1 MKPFRKISPSFSFL
15 FYTLLYIMGSVISPC
30 YAQKAQ
36 YRVVPLPQSIEET
49 NAEPFRL
56 SATTSIQCDINDVT
70 MRRNADFLSEYVEKA
85 TGWKLSL
92 NEAKKRL
99 KQNVITL
106 RLNPFIKEVEGYRIS
121 VNKKSILIEGQ
132 TPNGVFYG
140 IQMLRKSLPIIS
152 KSESVLFP
160 AVVINDAPRFP
171 YRGMHLDTSRHF
183 FPVDFVKEYI
193 DMLALHN
200 MNKFHW
206 HLTDDQGWRIE
217 IKKYPLLTSVGS
229 IRKTTVIGHN
239 LGFYDGVPHTGFYTQ
254 EQARDIVEYARQRYI
269 TVIPEIDMPGHM
281 LGALAAYPEL
291 GCTGGPYEVCGVW
304 GVLDDILCAGN
315 PKTLQFCKD
324 VLDEIIQIFPSELI
338 HIGGDEAPRVRWKNC
353 SKCQQLI
360 QSRGLKG
367 DGKYSAEAKLQGYF
381 TEEIEKFVNSKGR
394 RIIGWD
400 EVLEGDVTAST
411 TIMSWRGME
420 GGIYASERG
429 HDVIM
434 APTSHC
440 YFDYYQADF
449 KTGGEPFLIGGFL
462 PIEKTYSLEPLP
474 ANMSKEAQKHILG
487 VQANLWTEY
496 IAFPSLVEYQVLPR
510 MGALSECQWMQ
521 PEQKNFEDF
530 KQRASHLTQIY
541 RLYGWTYAKHLF
553 K

>member
-1 MKPFRKISPSFSFL
+1 MKLKYILAISPILFFSL
-15 FYTLLYIMGSVISPC
+15 FQFQTLN
-30 YAQKAQ
+30 AQQAQ

-56 SATTSIQCDINDVT
+56 SATTSIQCGVNDEM
-70 MRRNADFLSEYVEKA
+70 MRRNAAFLSEYVEKA
-85 TGWKLSL
+85 TGWKLSQH
-92 NEAKKRL
+92 EAKKRL
-99 KQNVITL
+99 KQDVITL
-106 RLNPFIKEVEGYRIS
+106 RLNPSIKEAEGYRII
-121 VNKKSILIEGQ
+121 VNKKSIVIEGQ

-140 IQMLRKSLPIIS
+140 IQTLRKSLPIVS
-152 KSESVLFP
+152 KSESSVLLP

-183 FPVDFVKEYI
+183 FHLEFVKEYI

-217 IKKYPLLTSVGS
+217 IKKYPRLTSVGS
-229 IRKTTVIGHN
+229 IRKTTVVGHN
-239 LGFYDGVPHTGFYTQ
+239 LDFFDGVPHTGFYTQ
-254 EQARDIVEYARQRYI
+254 EQAREIVEYARQRYI

-291 GCTGGPYEVCGVW
+291 GCTGGPYEVCTIW

-315 PKTLQFCKD
+315 PKTLEFCKD
-324 VLDEIIQIFPSELI
+324 VLSEIMDIFPSEMI
-338 HIGGDEAPRVRWKNC
+338 HIGGDEAPRLRWQQC
-353 SKCQQLI
+353 PKCQQLI
-360 QSRGLKG
+360 KSQGLKG
-367 DGKYSAEAKLQGYF
+367 DGKFSAEAKLQGYF
-381 TEEIEKFVNSKGR
+381 TKEIERFANAHGR

-400 EVLEGDVTAST
+400 EVLEGDVAQST
-411 TIMSWRGME
+411 IIMSWRGTE
-420 GGIYASERG
+420 GGIQASQQG

-434 APTSHC
+434 TPTSHC

-449 KTGGEPFLIGGFL
+449 KTGGEPFLIGGYL
-462 PIEKTYSLEPLP
+462 PIEKTYSFEPLP
-474 ANMSKEAQKHILG
+474 SNSTQQMQTHILG

-496 IAFPSLVEYQVLPR
+496 IAYPSLVEYQVLPR
-510 MGALSECQWMQ
+510 MGALAECQWMQ
-521 PEQKNFEDF
+521 PEKKDFQDF
-530 KQRASHLTQIY
+530 KQRAVQLAKTYHLN
-541 RLYGWTYAKHLF
+541 GWTFAKHLF

>member
-1 MKPFRKISPSFSFL
+1 MKPIRKISPSFL
-15 FYTLLYIMGSVISPC
+15 LYTLLYLMGCIISPC

-49 NAEPFRL
+49 KAESFRL
-56 SATTSIQCDINDVT
+56 SATTSIQCVDIDDV
-70 MRRNADFLSEYVEKA
+70 MMKRNAAFLSEYVEKA

-92 NEAKKRL
+92 IERKKLL
-99 KQNVITL
+99 KQDVITL
-106 RLNPFIKEVEGYRIS
+106 RLNPSIKESEGYRIS
-121 VNKKSILIEGQ
+121 INKHSVLIEGS

-140 IQMLRKSLPIIS
+140 IQTFRKSLPLLQDA
-152 KSESVLFP
+152 EMVELP

-183 FPVDFVKEYI
+183 FPLDFVKEYI

-217 IKKYPLLTSVGS
+217 IKKYPRLTSVGS
-229 IRKTTVIGHN
+229 IRKTTVVGHN

-254 EQARDIVEYARQRYI
+254 EQAREIIEYARQRYI

-281 LGALAAYPEL
+281 LGALAAYPDL
-291 GCTGGPYEVCGVW
+291 GCTGGPYEVCTIW

-315 PKTLQFCKD
+315 PKTMQFCKD
-324 VLDEIIQIFPSELI
+324 VLDEIMQIFPSELI
-338 HIGGDEAPRVRWKNC
+338 HIGGDEAPRLRWKNC

-394 RIIGWD
+394 CIIGWD
-400 EVLEGDVTAST
+400 EVLEGDVTTST

-449 KTGGEPFLIGGFL
+449 KTGGEPFLIGGYL

-474 ANMSKEAQKHILG
+474 ADLSKEAQKHILG

-496 IAFPSLVEYQVLPR
+496 IAFPSLAEYQVLPR

-521 PEQKNFEDF
+521 PEKKDFQDF
-530 KQRASHLTQIY
+530 KQRAIHLAQIY
-541 RLYGWTYAKHLF
+541 QLYGWTFAKHLF

>member
-1 MKPFRKISPSFSFL
+1 MKTIKKISPSFL
-15 FYTLLYIMGSVISPC
+15 LYTLLYFMGCIIFPC
-30 YAQKAQ
+30 HAQKAQ

-49 NAEPFRL
+49 KAEPFRL
-56 SATTSIQCDINDVT
+56 SATTSIQCVDINDV
-70 MRRNADFLSEYVEKA
+70 MMKRNAAFLSEYVEKE

-92 NEAKKRL
+92 NERKKIL
-99 KQNVITL
+99 KQDVITL
-106 RLNPFIKEVEGYRIS
+106 RLNPSIKESEGYRITINKRS
-121 VNKKSILIEGQ
+121 VLIEGS

-140 IQMLRKSLPIIS
+140 IQTFRKSLPLLQDADMV
-152 KSESVLFP
+152 ELP

-183 FPVDFVKEYI
+183 FPLDFVKEYI
-193 DMLALHN
+193 DILALHN

-229 IRKTTVIGHN
+229 IRKTTVVGHN
-239 LGFYDGVPHTGFYTQ
+239 LGFFDGVPHTGFYTQ
-254 EQARDIVEYARQRYI
+254 EQAREIVEYARQRYI

-281 LGALAAYPEL
+281 LGALAAYPDL
-291 GCTGGPYEVCGVW
+291 GCTGGPYEVCTIW

-315 PKTLQFCKD
+315 PKTMQFCKD
-324 VLDEIIQIFPSELI
+324 VLDEIMQIFPSELI
-338 HIGGDEAPRVRWKNC
+338 HIGGDEAPRLRWKNC

-400 EVLEGDVTAST
+400 EVLEGDVTTST

-420 GGIYASERG
+420 GSIYASERG

-434 APTSHC
+434 TPTSHC

-449 KTGGEPFLIGGFL
+449 KTGGEPFLIGGYL

-474 ANMSKEAQKHILG
+474 ANLSKEAQKHILG

-496 IAFPSLVEYQVLPR
+496 IAFPSLAEYQVLPR

-521 PEQKNFEDF
+521 PEKKDFQDF
-530 KQRASHLTQIY
+530 KQRAVHLTQIY
-541 RLYGWTYAKHLF
+541 QLYGWTFAKHLF

>member
-15 FYTLLYIMGSVISPC
+15 FYTLLYIMGCVITPC
-30 YAQKAQ
+30 HAQKAQ

-106 RLNPFIKEVEGYRIS
+106 RLNPSIKEVEGYRIR
-121 VNKKSILIEGQ
+121 VNKKSIVIEGQ
-132 TPNGVFYG
+132 TPNGIFYG
-140 IQMLRKSLPIIS
+140 IQTLRKSLPLIS

-229 IRKTTVIGHN
+229 IRKTTVVGHN

-254 EQARDIVEYARQRYI
+254 DQARDIVEYARQRYI

-281 LGALAAYPEL
+281 LGALAAYPEV

-315 PKTLQFCKD
+315 PNTLQFCKD

-367 DGKYSAEAKLQGYF
+367 DGKYSTEAKLQGYF

-474 ANMSKEAQKHILG
+474 ANLSKEAQKHILG

-521 PEQKNFEDF
+521 PDQKNFEDF

>member
-1 MKPFRKISPSFSFL
+1 MKLKYILAISPILFFSL
-15 FYTLLYIMGSVISPC
+15 FHFQTLN
-30 YAQKAQ
+30 AQQAQ

-56 SATTSIQCDINDVT
+56 SATTSIQCGVDDEM
-70 MRRNADFLSEYVEKA
+70 MRRNATFLKEYVEKA

-92 NEAKKRL
+92 NETKKRL
-99 KQNVITL
+99 KQDVITL
-106 RLNPFIKEVEGYRIS
+106 RLNPSVKEAEGYRII
-121 VNKKSILIEGQ
+121 VNKKSIVIEGQ

-140 IQMLRKSLPIIS
+140 IQTLRKSLPIIS
-152 KSESVLFP
+152 KSESSVLLP

-183 FPVDFVKEYI
+183 FPLKFVKEYI

-217 IKKYPLLTSVGS
+217 IKKYPRLTSVGS
-229 IRKTTVIGHN
+229 IRKTTVVGHN
-239 LGFYDGVPHTGFYTQ
+239 LDFFDGVPHTGFYTQ
-254 EQARDIVEYARQRYI
+254 EQAREIVEYARQRYI

-291 GCTGGPYEVCGVW
+291 GCTGGPYEVCTIW

-315 PKTLQFCKD
+315 PKTLEFCKD
-324 VLDEIIQIFPSELI
+324 VLSEIMDIFPSEMI
-338 HIGGDEAPRVRWKNC
+338 HIGGDEAPRLRWQQC
-353 SKCQQLI
+353 PKCQQLI
-360 QSRGLKG
+360 KSQGLKG
-367 DGKYSAEAKLQGYF
+367 DGKFSAEAKLQGYF
-381 TEEIEKFVNSKGR
+381 TKEIERFANAKGR

-400 EVLEGDVTAST
+400 EVLEGDVAPST
-411 TIMSWRGME
+411 IIMSWRGTE
-420 GGIYASERG
+420 GGIQASQQG

-434 APTSHC
+434 APTSHF

-449 KTGGEPFLIGGFL
+449 KTGGEPFLIGGYL
-462 PIEKTYSLEPLP
+462 PIEKTYSFEALP
-474 ANMSKEAQKHILG
+474 SNSTQQMQTHILG

-496 IAFPSLVEYQVLPR
+496 IAYPSLVEYQVLPR
-510 MGALSECQWMQ
+510 MGALAECQWMQ
-521 PEQKNFEDF
+521 PEKKDFQDF
-530 KQRASHLTQIY
+530 KQRAVQLAKTYHLN
-541 RLYGWTYAKHLF
+541 GWTFAKHLF

>member
-1 MKPFRKISPSFSFL
+1 MKPIRKISPLFL
-15 FYTLLYIMGSVISPC
+15 LYTLLYMMGCFIFPC

-36 YRVVPLPQSIEET
+36 YCVVPLPQSIEET
-49 NAEPFRL
+49 KAEPFRL
-56 SATTSIQCDINDVT
+56 SATTSIQCDDINDAL
-70 MRRNADFLSEYVEKA
+70 MRRNAAFLSEYVEKA

-92 NEAKKRL
+92 NEAKKL
-99 KQNVITL
+99 FKQDVITL
-106 RLNPFIKEVEGYRIS
+106 RLNPSIKEAEGYRITINKRS
-121 VNKKSILIEGQ
+121 VLIEGSTQ
-132 TPNGVFYG
+132 NGVFYG
-140 IQMLRKSLPIIS
+140 IQTFRKSLPLLQDA
-152 KSESVLFP
+152 EMVELP

-183 FPVDFVKEYI
+183 FALDFVKEYI

-229 IRKTTVIGHN
+229 IRKTTVVGHN
-239 LGFYDGVPHTGFYTQ
+239 LGFFDGVPHTGFYTQ
-254 EQARDIVEYARQRYI
+254 EQAREIVEYARQRYI

-281 LGALAAYPEL
+281 LGALAAYPAL
-291 GCTGGPYEVCGVW
+291 GCTGGPYEVCTIW

-315 PKTLQFCKD
+315 PKTMQFCKD
-324 VLDEIIQIFPSELI
+324 VLDEIMQIFPSELI
-338 HIGGDEAPRVRWKNC
+338 HIGGDEAPRLRWKNC

-400 EVLEGDVTAST
+400 EVLEGDVTTST

-474 ANMSKEAQKHILG
+474 ANLSIEAQKHILG

-496 IAFPSLVEYQVLPR
+496 IAFPSLAEYQVLPR

-521 PEQKNFEDF
+521 PEKKDFQDF
-530 KQRASHLTQIY
+530 KQRAIHLAQIY
-541 RLYGWTYAKHLF
+541 QLYGWTFAKHLF

>member
-15 FYTLLYIMGSVISPC
+15 FYTLLYIMGCVISPC
-30 YAQKAQ
+30 HAQNAQ

-56 SATTSIQCDINDVT
+56 SATTSIQCDINDVM
-70 MRRNADFLSEYVEKA
+70 MRRNEDFLSEYVEKA

-99 KQNVITL
+99 KQDVITL
-106 RLNPFIKEVEGYRIS
+106 RLNPSIKETEGYCIS
-121 VNKKSILIEGQ
+121 VNKKSIVIEGQ

-140 IQMLRKSLPIIS
+140 IQTLRKSLPLFS

-229 IRKTTVIGHN
+229 IRKTTVVGHN

-324 VLDEIIQIFPSELI
+324 VLDEIMQIFPSELI

-474 ANMSKEAQKHILG
+474 ANLSKEAQKHILG

-530 KQRASHLTQIY
+530 KLRASHLTQIY

>member
-1 MKPFRKISPSFSFL
+1 MKPIRKLSPSFSFL
-15 FYTLLYIMGSVISPC
+15 FYTLLYIMGCVFSPC
-30 YAQKAQ
+30 HAQKAQ

-49 NAEPFRL
+49 NTEPFRL
-56 SATTSIQCDINDVT
+56 SSTTSIQYDINDVM
-70 MRRNADFLSEYVEKA
+70 MRHNASFLSEYVEKA
-85 TGWKLSL
+85 TGLKLSL
-92 NEAKKRL
+92 NERKSRL
-99 KQNVITL
+99 KQDVITL
-106 RLNPFIKEVEGYRIS
+106 RLNPSIKEAEGYRIS
-121 VNKKSILIEGQ
+121 VNKKSIVIEGQ
-132 TPNGVFYG
+132 TPTGVFYG
-140 IQMLRKSLPIIS
+140 IQTLRKSLPIIS

-160 AVVINDAPRFP
+160 AVVITDAPRFP

-217 IKKYPLLTSVGS
+217 IKKYPLLTLIGS
-229 IRKTTVIGHN
+229 IRKTTVLGHN

-254 EQARDIVEYARQRYI
+254 EQAREIVDYARQRYI

-291 GCTGGPYEVCGVW
+291 GCTGGPYEVCSVW

-324 VLDEIIQIFPSELI
+324 VLDEIMQIFPSELI

-394 RIIGWD
+394 SIIGWD

-474 ANMSKEAQKHILG
+474 ANLSKEAQKHILG

-530 KQRASHLTQIY
+530 KQRASQLAQIY
-541 RLYGWTYAKHLF
+541 QLYGWTYAKHLF

>member
-1 MKPFRKISPSFSFL
+1 MKLKYILAISPFL
-15 FYTLLYIMGSVISPC
+15 FCSLFHFQTLN
-30 YAQKAQ
+30 AQQAQ

-56 SATTSIQCDINDVT
+56 SATTSIQCGVNDET
-70 MRRNADFLSEYVEKA
+70 MRRNAAFLSEYVEKA

-99 KQNVITL
+99 KQDVITL
-106 RLNPFIKEVEGYRIS
+106 RLNPSIKETEGYRII
-121 VNKKSILIEGQ
+121 VNNKSIVIEGQ

-140 IQMLRKSLPIIS
+140 IQTLRKSLPILS
-152 KSESVLFP
+152 KSESSVLLP

-183 FPVDFVKEYI
+183 FPLEFVKEYI

-217 IKKYPLLTSVGS
+217 IKKYPRLTSVGS
-229 IRKTTVIGHN
+229 IRKTTVVGHN
-239 LGFYDGVPHTGFYTQ
+239 LDFFDGVPHTGFYTQ
-254 EQARDIVEYARQRYI
+254 EQAREIVEYARQRYI

-291 GCTGGPYEVCGVW
+291 GCTGGPYEVCTIW

-315 PKTLQFCKD
+315 PKTLEFCKD
-324 VLDEIIQIFPSELI
+324 VLSEIMDIFPSEMI
-338 HIGGDEAPRVRWKNC
+338 HIGGDEAPRLRWQQC
-353 SKCQQLI
+353 PKCQQLI
-360 QSRGLKG
+360 KSQGLKG
-367 DGKYSAEAKLQGYF
+367 DGKFSAEAKLQGYF
-381 TEEIEKFVNSKGR
+381 TKEIERFANANGR

-400 EVLEGDVTAST
+400 EVLEGDVAPST
-411 TIMSWRGME
+411 IIMSWRGTE
-420 GGIYASERG
+420 GGIQASQQG

-449 KTGGEPFLIGGFL
+449 KTGGEPFLIGGYL
-462 PIEKTYSLEPLP
+462 PIEKTYSFEPLP
-474 ANMSKEAQKHILG
+474 SNSTQQMQTHILG

-496 IAFPSLVEYQVLPR
+496 IAYPSLVEYQVLPR
-510 MGALSECQWMQ
+510 MGALAECQWMQ
-521 PEQKNFEDF
+521 PEKKDFQDF
-530 KQRASHLTQIY
+530 KQRAVQLAKTYHLN
-541 RLYGWTYAKHLF
+541 GWTFAKHLF

>member
-1 MKPFRKISPSFSFL
+1 MNPIRKISPSFSFL
-15 FYTLLYIMGSVISPC
+15 CFSLLYILMCIISPC
-30 YAQKAQ
+30 NAQKAQ
-36 YRVVPLPQSIEET
+36 YRVVPLPQSIEMTKGE
-49 NAEPFRL
+49 AFRL
-56 SATTSIQCDINDVT
+56 NSDTQIQYDANNEL
-70 MRRNADFLSEYVEKA
+70 MKRNAAFLTEYVQKA
-85 TGWKLSL
+85 TGLAL
-92 NEAKKRL
+92 QTTDAKKKL
-99 KQNVITL
+99 KQNVISL
-106 RLNPFIKEVEGYRIS
+106 CLNSKVKESEGYRITINKQS
-121 VNKKSILIEGQ
+121 VLIEGS

-140 IQMLRKSLPIIS
+140 IQTLRKSLPLMQ
-152 KSESVLFP
+152 KADFVELPSVI
-160 AVVINDAPRFP
+160 INDAPRFS

-183 FPVDFVKEYI
+183 FPLDFVKEYI

-217 IKKYPLLTSVGS
+217 IKKYPRLTSVGS
-229 IRKTTVIGHN
+229 IRKTTVVGHN

-254 EQARDIVEYARQRYI
+254 EQAREIVEYARQRYI

-281 LGALAAYPEL
+281 LGALAAYPDL

-315 PKTLQFCKD
+315 PKTMQFCKD
-324 VLDEIIQIFPSELI
+324 VLDEIMQIFPSELI
-338 HIGGDEAPRVRWKNC
+338 HIGGDEAPRVRWQNC

-474 ANMSKEAQKHILG
+474 ANLSEEAQKHILG

-496 IAFPSLVEYQVLPR
+496 IAFPSLAEYQVLPR

-530 KQRASHLTQIY
+530 KQRASHLAQIY
-541 RLYGWTYAKHLF
+541 QLHGWTYAKHLF

>member
-1 MKPFRKISPSFSFL
+1 MKPIRKISPSFIL
-15 FYTLLYIMGSVISPC
+15 YTLLYLMGCIISPC
-30 YAQKAQ
+30 YAQIAQ

-49 NAEPFRL
+49 KAESFRL
-56 SATTSIQCDINDVT
+56 SATTSIQCVDINDV
-70 MRRNADFLSEYVEKA
+70 MMKRNATFLSEYVEKV

-92 NEAKKRL
+92 NEAKKLL
-99 KQNVITL
+99 KQDVITL
-106 RLNPFIKEVEGYRIS
+106 RLNPSIKEAEGYRITINKRS
-121 VNKKSILIEGQ
+121 VLIEGS

-140 IQMLRKSLPIIS
+140 IQTFRKSLPLLQDA
-152 KSESVLFP
+152 EMVELP

-229 IRKTTVIGHN
+229 IRKTTVVGHN
-239 LGFYDGVPHTGFYTQ
+239 LGFFDGVPHTGFYTQ
-254 EQARDIVEYARQRYI
+254 EQAREIVEYARQRYI

-281 LGALAAYPEL
+281 LGALAAYPDL
-291 GCTGGPYEVCGVW
+291 GCTGGPYEVCTIW

-315 PKTLQFCKD
+315 PKTMQFCKD
-324 VLDEIIQIFPSELI
+324 VLDEIMQIFPSELI
-338 HIGGDEAPRVRWKNC
+338 HIGGDEAPRLRWKNC

-400 EVLEGDVTAST
+400 EVLEGDVTTST

-474 ANMSKEAQKHILG
+474 ANLSIEAQKHILG

-496 IAFPSLVEYQVLPR
+496 IAFPSLAEYQVLPR

-521 PEQKNFEDF
+521 PEKKDFQDF
-530 KQRASHLTQIY
+530 KQRAIHLAQIY
-541 RLYGWTYAKHLF
+541 QLYGWTFAKHLF